1 MHADEKPQTFETGCT
16 DSTIDCW
23 VFRRAVCSATCSK
36 NELWSRGL
44 VSLDAPAF
52 VEPVCRS
59 GARVGTAGLWMA
71 MRRRSGWTSLFH
83 PAVFCFRYA
92 CEEPRRSAG
101 PAGQVQSCD
110 LIKGCNATTHMAN
123 LMPASII
130 GIKLKR
136 DRRFP
141 SLISAALAEEIASM
155 TAGKC

>member
-1 MHADEKPQTFETGCT
+1 
-16 DSTIDCW
+16 
-23 VFRRAVCSATCSK
+23 
-36 NELWSRGL
+36 
-44 VSLDAPAF
+44 
-52 VEPVCRS
+52 
-59 GARVGTAGLWMA
+59 MA